1 MMEPRNLTCI
11 VCPMGCRMTVTE
23 TADGLSVTGNT
34 CPRGEKYAVQEVTLP
49 TRVITS
55 SVKLT
60 GGALPLCP
68 VKTAGAVPKS
78 MIPQCLAAIRTICAA
93 APVRIGQVLAD
104 DLCGTGVALI
114 ATANR
119 PAVPGAAR

>member
-1 MMEPRNLTCI
+1 MEPRNLTCI
-11 VCPMGCRMTVTE
+11 VCPMGCLLTVTE
-23 TADGLSVTGNT
+23 DADGLHVSGNT

-68 VKTAGAVPKS
+68 VKTA
-78 MIPQCLAAIRTICAA
+78 
-93 APVRIGQVLAD
+93 APVRIGQILVD
-104 DLCGTGVALI
+104 DLAGTGVALV

-119 PAVPGAAR
+119 A

>member
-1 MMEPRNLTCI
+1 MEARNLTCI
-11 VCPMGCRMTVTE
+11 VCPMGCRMTVEE
-23 TADGLSVTGNT
+23 TPDGLRVTGNT
-34 CPRGEKYAVQEVTLP
+34 CPRGEKYAIQEVTLP

-68 VKTAGAVPKS
+68 VKTASAVPKA
-78 MIPQCLAAIRTICAA
+78 MIPQCLAAIRAIRAA
-93 APVRIGQVLAD
+93 APVRIGQVLAE
-104 DLCGTGVALI
+104 DLAGTGVALV

-119 PAVPGAAR
+119 D

>member
-1 MMEPRNLTCI
+1 MEPRNLTCI
-11 VCPMGCRMTVTE
+11 VCPMGCRMTVSE
-23 TADGLSVTGNT
+23 VDGQLRVTGNT
-34 CPRGEKYAVQEVTLP
+34 CPRGEKYAIQEVTLP

-68 VKTAGAVPKS
+68 VKTAAPVPKA
-78 MIPQCLAAIRTICAA
+78 MIPQCLAAIRAIHAA

-104 DLCGTGVALI
+104 DLAGTGVALV

-119 PAVPGAAR
+119 E

>member
-1 MMEPRNLTCI
+1 MEPRNLTCI
-11 VCPMGCRMTVTE
+11 VCPMGCLLTVTE
-23 TADGLSVTGNT
+23 DADGLHVSGNT

-68 VKTAGAVPKS
+68 VKTAAPVPKA
-78 MIPQCLAAIRTICAA
+78 MIPQCLQAIRAASAA
-93 APVRIGQVLAD
+93 APVRIGQILVD
-104 DLCGTGVALI
+104 DLAGTGVALV

-119 PAVPGAAR
+119 A